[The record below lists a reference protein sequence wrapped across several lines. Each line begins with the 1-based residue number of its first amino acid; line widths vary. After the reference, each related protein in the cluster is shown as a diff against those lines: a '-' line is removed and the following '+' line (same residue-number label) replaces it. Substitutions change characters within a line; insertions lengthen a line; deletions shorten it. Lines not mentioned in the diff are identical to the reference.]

1 MYCVF
6 ESTYGYN
13 SSIRLGKVYYFPSK
27 ETIVY
32 LLEVNKDLI
41 LLNSKFRYFSLFIKR
56 FLFYKNIKKYITIQ
70 DILDRELGI
79 TNIHYLLR
87 EICRKHNISYIL

>member
-13 SSIRLGKVYYFPSK
+13 SSIRLGKIYYFPSK

-32 LLEVNKDLI
+32 LLEVNKDLV

-56 FLFYKNIKKYITIQ
+56 FLFYKNIRKYITI
-70 DILDRELGI
+70 DDLKKRELGLTTI
-79 TNIHYLLR
+79 DFLLR
-87 EICRKHNISYIL
+87 ELHLKYNIIF